1 MATRTMHPVDNVHP
15 VSTTTTAT
23 VIPMPGRLSVW
34 NDDQPSATLD
44 EIPTGDT
51 VHTVGTITHIRYLD
65 RARVRDSIRSGDRT
79 NLGRAMVVIADSHGN
94 TAHVYIPATVVAD
107 VLDALYVDAKV
118 FVSGIA
124 FRTVPSQ
131 PTGINARHL
140 AVTF

>member
-1 MATRTMHPVDNVHP
+1 MQNRIRTTSDT
-15 VSTTTTAT
+15 TTTTAS

-34 NDDQPSATLD
+34 NDDQPFATLD
-44 EIPTGDT
+44 EIPAGDT

-79 NLGRAMVVIADSHGN
+79 NLGRAMTVIADSRGN
-94 TAHVYIPATVVAD
+94 TAHVHLPATVVAD
-107 VLDALYVDAKV
+107 VLDALYVGAKV
-118 FVSGIA
+118 VVSGIA

-140 AVTF
+140 AVTA